1 MEMDGERAGERS
13 GFTHRHLQGSI
24 PWPSTEVYMNHK
36 RRRAKK
42 QRAGC
47 LFCKPYKRNGVGEK
61 EKTKPSLR
69 RKMQDD
75 LNAGVAE
82 RHTRPI

>member
-1 MEMDGERAGERS
+1 MTSELVNAAALHAAIAGSDPLVIYR
-13 GFTHRHLQGSI
+13 G
-24 PWPSTEVYMNHK
+24 YMNHK
-36 RRRAKK
+36 RKRPKK

-47 LFCKPYKRNGVGEK
+47 LFCKPHKRNGVGEK